1 MSDWERDLVAVSEW
15 LLVSG
20 CQWDIYLSMCVAEL
34 GNECARHGVGH
45 LDLCAGLECDWHLA
59 SQLHS
64 QSCQILQPVTPPLRA
79 ILGIRH
85 VLCSSHSHTL
95 IVVGG
100 REGKVK
106 LFNYP
111 DGRVQPGNTQDIAHV
126 RELSLINLA
135 D

>member
-1 MSDWERDLVAVSEW
+1 MAGSEW

-20 CQWDIYLSMCVAEL
+20 CQWDIYLSMRLAEL

-45 LDLCAGLECDWHLA
+45 LDLCAGLECDWDLA

-111 DGRVQPGNTQDIAHV
+111 VPRWASAAQEYTGHSTCKRTLLDKLG
-126 RELSLINLA
+126 
-135 D
+135 

>member
-1 MSDWERDLVAVSEW
+1 MAGSEW

-20 CQWDIYLSMCVAEL
+20 CQWDIYLSMRVAEL

-45 LDLCAGLECDWHLA
+45 LDLCAGLECDGHLA

-95 IVVGG
+95 IVVGE

-111 DGRVQPGNTQDIAHV
+111 VQLPRWASAA
-126 RELSLINLA
+126 REYTGHSTCKKTLLDKLG
-135 D
+135 